1 MNESL
6 PEITHIL
13 KQLINTTERLLQLDV
28 EDETHL
34 EAVAA
39 VQEVQLQLR
48 EKLQICWT
56 PVALQNNEIR
66 RLGKQAIELE
76 DQLLKRFKAFRQEAS
91 EQLSRIREGSRAK
104 HVYQSP
110 YSQSEGYFFDSR
122 K

>member
-1 MNESL
+1 MAQ
-6 PEITHIL
+6 IL
-13 KQLINTTERLLQLDV
+13 TQLVGTTERLLELDV
-28 EDETHL
+28 EDESQL

-39 VQEVQLQLR
+39 LQDEQLQLR

-56 PVALQNNEIR
+56 PAASQNSEIR
-66 RLGKQAIELE
+66 SLGKRAIELE
-76 DQLLKRFKAFRQEAS
+76 TQLLERFKVLRDEAS

-110 YSQSEGYFFDSR
+110 YTQSEGYFFDSR